1 MVEGVI
7 RFEVKKSKQL
17 DELIDN
23 FNRFNKK
30 VTMCRY
36 ALEQD
41 IILVIANID
50 GIVEVLPLSIKYQKN
65 IELHLRTVP
74 TIKQLDKEKEKKL
87 LKEILNAF
95 EAFELNNITFGIPEK
110 SYDMNEQL
118 DEIVDC
124 RWNLYNKKKRL
135 SK

>member
-7 RFEVKKSKQL
+7 SFEVKQSKQL

-36 ALEQD
+36 ALKQD

-110 SYDMNEQL
+110 SYDMNEEL

>member
-7 RFEVKKSKQL
+7 SFEVKQSKQL

-124 RWNLYNKKKRL
+124 RWILYNKKKRL